1 MPHEDFVV
9 WEKYFQLVP
18 EGEEAAFRVRADRA
32 FATMHSLAEHK
43 RGMRVTDFMF
53 DAEQTTTKA
62 SAKAKAKPT
71 ATTKE
76 QGKAQWARLSAG
88 LRDHMQ
94 AKG

>member
-9 WEKYFQLVP
+9 WEQYFQLVP

-32 FATMHSLAEHK
+32 YATMHSLAEHK

-53 DAEQTTTKA
+53 DTGQATTKA
-62 SAKAKAKPT
+62 SAKVKAKLTP
-71 ATTKE
+71 TTKE

-94 AKG
+94 ARG